1 MKVVPQDE
9 FTRGR
14 EGEGE
19 EQEATEEGSVA
30 ESTVCLGVIHRDGTQ
45 SLQGQEFK
53 EQCILS
59 F

>member
-1 MKVVPQDE
+1 MTVVPQDE

-14 EGEGE
+14 QGEGE
-19 EQEATEEGSVA
+19 ERRATEEGSVA
-30 ESTVCLGVIHRDGTQ
+30 DSTVCLGVIHRDGTQ